1 MYDESLE
8 ISDGQ
13 LDKVNNIVDRA
24 TKKFSDNVEWYIF
37 RILYK
42 CQDLNETITAV
53 LELLGMHYYMSQNL
67 IIVRDL
73 DIGKYK
79 VNNNWSSKNED
90 LTKVIDVTY
99 HDYSPE
105 YVRQF
110 DDEGILWVNDIKAS
124 DVSPAIK
131 TLYANSKTRMVI
143 NGIIKN
149 GDDII
154 GIISMEHEKTLRL

>member
-1 MYDESLE
+1 ML
-8 ISDGQ
+8 IG
-13 LDKVNNIVDRA
+13 LP
-24 TKKFSDNVEWYIF
+24 KKFSDNVGEYIF

-79 VNNNWSSKNED
+79 VNNYWSSKNED

-99 HDYSPE
+99 HDYC
-105 YVRQF
+105 
-110 DDEGILWVNDIKAS
+110 L
-124 DVSPAIK
+124 
-131 TLYANSKTRMVI
+131 
-143 NGIIKN
+143 
-149 GDDII
+149 
-154 GIISMEHEKTLRL
+154 SMYGNLMMRDSLGQ